1 MAEEGKM
8 EDDTK
13 YVGSSVCGDC
23 TVRGQLKVLAMLVTW
38 SEMEESPDRSSSS
51 SAKYLEHLNLLTV
64 TLATNRRARAT
75 ASCIIR

>member
-1 MAEEGKM
+1 MAEEGKL
-8 EDDTK
+8 EDNTK
-13 YVGSSVCGDC
+13 CVGSSVCGDC

-38 SEMEESPDRSSSS
+38 SGMEESPDRSSSS
-51 SAKYLEHLNLLTV
+51 SAKYLEHLNLV